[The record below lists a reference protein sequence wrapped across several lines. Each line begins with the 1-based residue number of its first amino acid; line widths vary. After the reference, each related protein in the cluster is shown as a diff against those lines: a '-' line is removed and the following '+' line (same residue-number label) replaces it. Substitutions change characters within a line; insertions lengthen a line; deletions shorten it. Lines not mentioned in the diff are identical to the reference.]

1 MAFVLQLV
9 DDVCVHSFVL
19 DRSETTFGRKAESD
33 IVVDDAAVSGSHA
46 VIRRVANPDF
56 PAYIEYIL
64 EDLNSTN
71 GTKLNENNVSSATK
85 LSDGDVI
92 TIAWNT
98 FKFIDDMAGTL
109 EKTRQMLP

>member
-9 DDVCVHSFVL
+9 DGVCVHSFVL
-19 DRSETTFGRKAESD
+19 DRPETVFGRKAESD
-33 IVVDDAAVSGSHA
+33 IVVDDTAVSGSHA

-56 PAYIEYIL
+56 PAYVEYIL
-64 EDLNSTN
+64 EDLKSTN
-71 GTKLNENNVSSATK
+71 GTKLNEGDVVSPTK

>member
-9 DDVCVHSFVL
+9 DGVCVHSFIL
-19 DRSETTFGRKAESD
+19 DQAETVFGRKAESD
-33 IVVDDAAVSGSHA
+33 IVVDDTAVSGSHA
-46 VIRRVANPDF
+46 VIHRVANPNF

-71 GTKLNENNVSSATK
+71 GTKLNEDNVSSPTK

-98 FKFIDDMAGTL
+98 FKFIDDMAGTF
-109 EKTRQMLP
+109 EKTRQILP